1 MYHFS
6 KFDPDNNF
14 SDYYQFYDPID
25 NNFIDMV
32 FNLLQNFEYQDA
44 FIGDSEIHQNQIR
57 NSKLKFIELNDITK
71 EIYNVLAGYIVKA
84 NKDFWNFNLLNSP
97 ENIQYTEYRSNTK
110 SHYDWHQDYSSTTYR
125 KLSIV
130 LQLSDPSEYEGG
142 DLEIWIPDPKTKKK
156 DAVTTLSKQ
165 KGSIVVFPSY
175 LWHRVTPVTKGI
187 RKSLVWWVGGSPF
200 R

>member
-57 NSKLKFIELNDITK
+57 NSKNAPAKKVESRPLPPDLTLITDCPIIAQPAMPPK
-71 EIYNVLAGYIVKA
+71 NPATILA
-84 NKDFWNFNLLNSP
+84 
-97 ENIQYTEYRSNTK
+97 
-110 SHYDWHQDYSSTTYR
+110 
-125 KLSIV
+125 
-130 LQLSDPSEYEGG
+130 
-142 DLEIWIPDPKTKKK
+142 IP
-156 DAVTTLSKQ
+156 
-165 KGSIVVFPSY
+165 
-175 LWHRVTPVTKGI
+175 
-187 RKSLVWWVGGSPF
+187 
-200 R
+200 